1 MFRVVRWPTTN
12 KLLARTEK
20 SNTTSNM
27 ESSAKGPAVAFASEK
42 SMNSHFFLCVT
53 ILDVGTA
60 RTLQQAGNDI
70 LRYLIDF
77 TFIKT

>member
-1 MFRVVRWPTTN
+1 MTN

-20 SNTTSNM
+20 SNTTSKI
-27 ESSAKGPAVAFASEK
+27 ESSAKGPAVDFASEK
-42 SMNSHFFLCVT
+42 SMNSYFSLCET

-60 RTLQQAGNDI
+60 RTRQEAGDDF

-77 TFIKT
+77 TVIKT